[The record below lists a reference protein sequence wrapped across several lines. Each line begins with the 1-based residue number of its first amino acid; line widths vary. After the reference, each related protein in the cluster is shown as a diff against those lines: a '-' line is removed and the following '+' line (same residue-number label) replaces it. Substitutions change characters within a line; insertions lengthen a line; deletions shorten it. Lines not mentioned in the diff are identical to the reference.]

1 MSTGKVKK
9 LNFHT
14 FKAITQCKKPITQKR
29 KVNELVNETVYLKR
43 LVMELERDGHSV
55 ELKEVLNHELH
66 NYPPSIASMNS
77 SCYRIVLEV
86 LNNELDN
93 YPLSIAS
100 MKSSCDRI
108 VLRTGNKSS
117 LLGMLKKISV
127 V

>member
-9 LNFHT
+9 LNLCT
-14 FKAITQCKKPITQKR
+14 FKAITPCKKPITQKR

-43 LVMELERDGHSV
+43 MVMELERHGHSV

-66 NYPPSIASMNS
+66 NYPSSI
-77 SCYRIVLEV
+77 V
-86 LNNELDN
+86 
-93 YPLSIAS
+93 S

-117 LLGMLKKISV
+117 LLGMLKKECSLTE
-127 V
+127 